1 MSGRQA
7 ALLVPLKCYK
17 NMCYLASARQD
28 IWLCK
33 LQESHICFIFVFF
46 FRGISVS
53 KPLTSMSTDPGW
65 LKKIY
70 DSMSSVGGSDG
81 ETGEIQK

>member
-1 MSGRQA
+1 MIGRQA
-7 ALLVPLKCYK
+7 ALLVPLKYYM

-28 IWLCK
+28 IWLGK
-33 LQESHICFIFVFF
+33 VQESHICFFF
-46 FRGISVS
+46 PPRGISVS
-53 KPLTSMSTDPGW
+53 KPLTSMSMDPAW
-65 LKKIY
+65 LKKFY